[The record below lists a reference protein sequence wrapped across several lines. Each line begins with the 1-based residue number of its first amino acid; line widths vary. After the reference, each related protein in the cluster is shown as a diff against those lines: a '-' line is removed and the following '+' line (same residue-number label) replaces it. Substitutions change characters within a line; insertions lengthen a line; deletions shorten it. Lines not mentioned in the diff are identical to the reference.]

1 MSPYER
7 PCINRTS
14 EKMSVFSYHL
24 VKLSFISALRIMFSP
39 IKSKQVNG
47 LIYAETMSAMVLGSS
62 IFSKSRF
69 FNREIVVFAQWKDEI
84 YLNEFLQAHPK
95 GKLIAKGWHIR
106 LEYLRQWGEISGF
119 QIINN
124 EMELENENNPVVAV
138 TIARMKYTQIP
149 RFLRWGRPV
158 EKQVRDDNGTTLSLA
173 SIRYPN
179 VISTFSIWKTQ
190 KAMTD
195 MVRGHSKSPLPKK
208 HINAMKERE
217 RKDFHFEFTTL
228 RFRPLAEYGEWNNQ
242 NKYIP
247 KQTESI

>member
-1 MSPYER
+1 
-7 PCINRTS
+7 
-14 EKMSVFSYHL
+14 MSVFSYHL
-24 VKLSFISALRIMFSP
+24 VKLSLISALRIMLSP

-69 FNREIVVFAQWKDEI
+69 FNKEVVVFAQWEDEK
-84 YLNEFLQAHPK
+84 YLNEFLQTQSK

-106 LEYLRQWGEISGF
+106 LEYLRQWGKISGF
-119 QIINN
+119 KIPNN
-124 EMELENENNPVVAV
+124 ETKLENENRPVVAV

-158 EKQVRDDNGTTLSLA
+158 EKQVRDDKGTTLSLA

-179 VISTFSIWKTQ
+179 LISTFSIWKTQ
-190 KAMTD
+190 KAMMD
-195 MVRGHSKSPLPKK
+195 MVRGHNKSPQPKR
-208 HINAMKERE
+208 HINAMKERD

-228 RFRPLAEYGEWNNQ
+228 RFRPLAEYGEWNDPK
-242 NKYIP
+242 KYIP
-247 KQTESI
+247 TQTEPI